1 MMNAAT
7 LPKDVLLAASTL
19 ASSADTFEPLRT
31 TLARAILSERE
42 RCAGIAEQSAAW
54 GSVTAKRI
62 AADIR
67 RSA

>member
-1 MMNAAT
+1 MNAAM

-19 ASSADTFEPLRT
+19 ASSAGTEPLRDT
-31 TLARAILSERE
+31 VARAILSERE
-42 RCAGIAEQSAAW
+42 RCARIAEQSAAW